1 MNKLRKKN
9 LKIILFFL
17 ASMPLT
23 FSSAIKAENIHPDAG
38 STGATFL
45 KLAPGASPIALG
57 ESYSAVTKD
66 SLGLYYNPAGIADF
80 DKKDISFSH
89 NELYEGLR
97 HDFLGY
103 INPFDNYVLGF
114 GVTVFNVKDDIESR
128 TGAGEDD
135 IYDPITL
142 PAGYYGAN
150 AFCLTGSYARTITE
164 KISAGV
170 SLKLVKE
177 AIEWENTYS
186 VAADLGCVWK
196 IRSSE
201 EYEHPLTAGFS
212 IRNIGPGI
220 KYLEKSFS
228 LPLSANAG
236 INYLL
241 SEKIQLLFD
250 LNQYTDDYLNISG
263 GFQYSPIKLITLRA
277 GTKYR
282 LYDNPS
288 KGLAFGVGLNYND
301 LRFDYSMKPFNTF
314 GVTHHISLAMRYDKP
329 VSEAEKQQVN
339 MEKTEQPF
347 VSSAGV
353 IVETITSGAG
363 NKNRQYRV
371 EYSKDDLRI
380 YFRTPRGTDRNIT
393 IEVLTDTGMQEF
405 GDVLV
410 FKSFEIKSNL
420 KKFPA
425 NTVYEFN
432 VSKEWMETNSV
443 SISTIR
449 IYDKETRKFIDWDIN
464 IITDD
469 PDLYRIRV
477 DNLPSMNFAVVFKR

>member
-1 MNKLRKKN
+1 
-9 LKIILFFL
+9 
-17 ASMPLT
+17 
-23 FSSAIKAENIHPDAG
+23 
-38 STGATFL
+38 
-45 KLAPGASPIALG
+45 
-57 ESYSAVTKD
+57 
-66 SLGLYYNPAGIADF
+66 
-80 DKKDISFSH
+80 
-89 NELYEGLR
+89 
-97 HDFLGY
+97 
-103 INPFDNYVLGF
+103 
-114 GVTVFNVKDDIESR
+114 
-128 TGAGEDD
+128 
-135 IYDPITL
+135 
-142 PAGYYGAN
+142 
-150 AFCLTGSYARTITE
+150 
-164 KISAGV
+164 
-170 SLKLVKE
+170 
-177 AIEWENTYS
+177 
-186 VAADLGCVWK
+186 
-196 IRSSE
+196 
-201 EYEHPLTAGFS
+201 
-212 IRNIGPGI
+212 
-220 KYLEKSFS
+220 
-228 LPLSANAG
+228 
-236 INYLL
+236 
-241 SEKIQLLFD
+241 
-250 LNQYTDDYLNISG
+250 
-263 GFQYSPIKLITLRA
+263 
-277 GTKYR
+277 
-282 LYDNPS
+282 
-288 KGLAFGVGLNYND
+288 
-301 LRFDYSMKPFNTF
+301 
-314 GVTHHISLAMRYDKP
+314 
-329 VSEAEKQQVN
+329 